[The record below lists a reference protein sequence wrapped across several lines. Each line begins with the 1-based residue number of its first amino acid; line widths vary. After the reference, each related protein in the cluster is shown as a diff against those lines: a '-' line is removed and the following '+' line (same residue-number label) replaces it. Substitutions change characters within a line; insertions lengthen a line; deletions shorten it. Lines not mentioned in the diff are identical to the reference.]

1 MEKIISKFTIKQL
14 ILMIVL
20 FSLII
25 VSLSVTYSINNILE
39 INESSTAETRT
50 EFNNSSFLVNKELI
64 PFWQLRFD
72 YSRSFYSIEARNEYL
87 DKLNSWYNNMQKTF
101 DEIGRDYFAGVT
113 YVEDVDNYYNFQK
126 KAPKMINDFDRGII
140 TSHQIDEYI
149 QKGRQLSLPIRNH
162 LATDLEKYRLAVFSE
177 IEESSNEIYDAI
189 YSLLVILLIVF
200 ILSIFVGYLVA
211 NSISHKIHHVCN
223 AIENLS
229 NKKIT
234 TRLPDIDGKNEAN
247 ILAKYYNQTAD
258 NLSEVIGEL
267 TNISESVAASS
278 VELSSVMT
286 ESSANAQEESN
297 QISQIATAINQMSMT
312 AKEVSQNANHAEQQA
327 GNANQSVSNG
337 HMAVNTLEQV
347 SNQISDSMNNTAQAL
362 EELKSYSLD
371 IDSVINVI
379 SSVSEQ
385 TNLLALNAAIE
396 AARAGEQGRG
406 FAVVADEVRNLAGET
421 QKSTEH
427 IRTLIERLQ
436 KKSEETN
443 VEMSNNLNLLNQSKE
458 SVESVSKAF
467 ESIIESVNAISEVN
481 ILVATASEEQSSVS
495 NDISKNAEVVLEVVS
510 QNVAGISQSSIAT
523 EELARLAEDQQSKLK
538 QFII

>member
-406 FAVVADEVRNLAGET
+406 FA
-421 QKSTEH
+421 
-427 IRTLIERLQ
+427 
-436 KKSEETN
+436 
-443 VEMSNNLNLLNQSKE
+443 
-458 SVESVSKAF
+458 
-467 ESIIESVNAISEVN
+467 
-481 ILVATASEEQSSVS
+481 
-495 NDISKNAEVVLEVVS
+495 
-510 QNVAGISQSSIAT
+510 
-523 EELARLAEDQQSKLK
+523 
-538 QFII
+538 

>member
-1 MEKIISKFTIKQL
+1 
-14 ILMIVL
+14 
-20 FSLII
+20 
-25 VSLSVTYSINNILE
+25 
-39 INESSTAETRT
+39 
-50 EFNNSSFLVNKELI
+50 
-64 PFWQLRFD
+64 
-72 YSRSFYSIEARNEYL
+72 
-87 DKLNSWYNNMQKTF
+87 
-101 DEIGRDYFAGVT
+101 
-113 YVEDVDNYYNFQK
+113 
-126 KAPKMINDFDRGII
+126 DR
-140 TSHQIDEYI
+140 
-149 QKGRQLSLPIRNH
+149 
-162 LATDLEKYRLAVFSE
+162 
-177 IEESSNEIYDAI
+177 
-189 YSLLVILLIVF
+189 
-200 ILSIFVGYLVA
+200 SIFVGYLVA

-385 TNLLALNAAIE
+385 TN
-396 AARAGEQGRG
+396 
-406 FAVVADEVRNLAGET
+406 
-421 QKSTEH
+421 
-427 IRTLIERLQ
+427 
-436 KKSEETN
+436 
-443 VEMSNNLNLLNQSKE
+443 
-458 SVESVSKAF
+458 
-467 ESIIESVNAISEVN
+467 
-481 ILVATASEEQSSVS
+481 
-495 NDISKNAEVVLEVVS
+495 
-510 QNVAGISQSSIAT
+510 
-523 EELARLAEDQQSKLK
+523 
-538 QFII
+538 